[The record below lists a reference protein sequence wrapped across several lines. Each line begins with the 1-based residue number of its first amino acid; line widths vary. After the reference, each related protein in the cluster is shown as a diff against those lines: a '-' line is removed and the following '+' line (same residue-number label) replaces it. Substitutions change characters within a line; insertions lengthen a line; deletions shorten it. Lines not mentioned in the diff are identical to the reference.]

1 MTSGTILEAD
11 MFQLINL
18 RRIKS
23 FKSHIRDYDP
33 NQDSHK
39 LIDALHDF
47 RNSMSS
53 KLKDAG
59 AQITTTIC
67 DFD

>member
-1 MTSGTILEAD
+1 ML
-11 MFQLINL
+11 QLINL

-23 FKSHIRDYDP
+23 FKSHIEVMT

-53 KLKDAG
+53 KLRDQG
-59 AQITTTIC
+59 HNNNDL